1 MATKKQAAQVL
12 GNRQAAYTARN
23 KARLIKDAQEV
34 LAEIGPSATIEQLAA
49 HAQVSPT
56 TIYKYFQ
63 NKDELFLTAFNDLWE
78 EFLKYSSE
86 HASPGDPFERL
97 LDVGRKLFRAKQ
109 SHPLFAK
116 VLHNSVSEIPT
127 YLIAADRG
135 EGKEVFRRFAASGVI
150 KKEDFDERWILW
162 TNIVSG
168 LLVSVHVNEELSPE
182 EADLAYGI
190 GLSVWGIS
198 EAKAKKI
205 ISRPLVFPLH
215 AIS

>member
-1 MATKKQAAQVL
+1 L
-12 GNRQAAYTARN
+12 G
-23 KARLIKDAQEV
+23 L
-34 LAEIGPSATIEQLAA
+34 LIGPSATIEQLAA

-63 NKDELFLTAFNDLWE
+63 NKDELFLIAFNDLWE

-86 HASPGDPFERL
+86 HASPGDPFDRL

-109 SHPLFAK
+109 SHPLFAQ
-116 VLHNSVSEIPT
+116 VLHNSVSEIST
-127 YLIAADRG
+127 YLIDADRG
-135 EGKEVFRRFAASGVI
+135 TGKEVFRKFAAKGVI

-168 LLVSVHVNEELSPE
+168 LLVSVHAKEELSPE
-182 EADLAYGI
+182 EADIAYGI

-205 ISRPLVFPLH
+205 ISRPLAFPLR
-215 AIS
+215 AI